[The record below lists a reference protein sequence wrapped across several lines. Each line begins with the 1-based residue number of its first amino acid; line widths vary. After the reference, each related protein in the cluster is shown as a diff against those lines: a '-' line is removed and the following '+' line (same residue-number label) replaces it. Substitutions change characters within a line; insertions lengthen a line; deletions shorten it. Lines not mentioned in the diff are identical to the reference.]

1 MKKIFVDILQ
11 KISPFLF
18 TVALWRLSV
27 PWLNPA
33 GVLAI
38 IPIYYCSFI
47 KPVPYFTPFAILFCF
62 LLDYKFDTLFV
73 WTICYCVYYATMN
86 IQNFLDLTHTKK
98 NGIYAFMLFCGAIIF
113 FITIGHIS
121 LLNLLSGMVMFLIT
135 TIMYIPITILV
146 EAAQDD

>member
-1 MKKIFVDILQ
+1 MRKNIVDILR
-11 KISPFLF
+11 KIFPFLF

-38 IPIYYCSFI
+38 IPIFYCSFI

-62 LLDYKFDTLFV
+62 LLDYKFDTLFL
-73 WTICYCVYYATMN
+73 WTICYCLYYAVMN
-86 IQNFLDLTHTKK
+86 IQNFIDLTNTNK
-98 NGIYAFMLFCGAIIF
+98 NGIYAFMLFFGSIVF

-121 LLNLLSGMVMFLIT
+121 LLNLFSGTAMFLIT
-135 TIMYIPITILV
+135 TCMYIPITILIK
-146 EAAQDD
+146 AAQDD